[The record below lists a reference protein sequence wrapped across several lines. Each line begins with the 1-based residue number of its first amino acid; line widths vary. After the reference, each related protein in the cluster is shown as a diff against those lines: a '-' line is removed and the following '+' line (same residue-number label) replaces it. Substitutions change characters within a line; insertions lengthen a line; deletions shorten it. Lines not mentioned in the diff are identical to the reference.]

1 MHYDCVV
8 LGKIIRDFRKERGLT
23 QEVLSGLAGI
33 SRSHLAM
40 IENGKK
46 KANFQT
52 ITEKKQFSTQLSTL
66 INNLSTVIHKNVEN
80 PVDNRRK
87 SRG

>member
-1 MHYDCVV
+1 MLYDYKVTGTV
-8 LGKIIRDFRKERGLT
+8 ISRLRKERGLS

-46 KANFQT
+46 NANVNTLWCISDALQMPL
-52 ITEKKQFSTQLSTL
+52 SQLFELIEQKININKGEDTL
-66 INNLSTVIHKNVEN
+66 
-80 PVDNRRK
+80 
-87 SRG
+87 

>member
-23 QEVLSGLAGI
+23 QEVLSGLSGI

-52 ITEKKQFSTQLSTL
+52 IWSIAEALHVPMSQLVYSLEKQIGK
-66 INNLSTVIHKNVEN
+66 IEGE
-80 PVDNRRK
+80 DNK
-87 SRG
+87 